1 MNINSLDL
9 NLLRLFDAIHARK
22 KVSLAA
28 DQLGI
33 SQPAASQGLARL
45 RSLLDDPLFV
55 RAPGGVRPTPRGER
69 LAVSIRHALDILE
82 QGLADADVFEPAHS
96 QRVFRIHMMSDMG
109 EDRFLPKLLAEMEKQ
124 APRVRLETVTL
135 PMPELVS
142 AMDKGSV
149 DFAFGSLPRLMG
161 SRHMPLFDDQYVIM
175 LARHHP
181 FLSRLKSS
189 NVPTAMLQSL
199 EFVGVHTH
207 ADTLRMLKLMGLESR
222 LRLVSEHFL
231 VLPAIIHATHLC
243 AVVPRST
250 AQEFSKYRDFAVIEP
265 RDLPLRDFT
274 VSLYWSRRF
283 DEDPAVVWF
292 RGLAGQLFEQPPYRK
307 TSKGGRRAGAGQ

>member
-1 MNINSLDL
+1 MNINNLDL
-9 NLLRLFDAIHARK
+9 NLLRLFDAIYARK

-45 RSLLDDPLFV
+45 RVLLEDQLFV

-82 QGLADADVFEPAHS
+82 QGLAGADIFDPAHS

-109 EDRFLPKLLAEMEKQ
+109 EDRFLPKLLAAMEKQ

-135 PMPELVS
+135 PMLELVP
-142 AMDKGSV
+142 AMDKGQV

-175 LARHHP
+175 LGRHHP
-181 FLSRLKSS
+181 FLSGLKSS
-189 NVPTAMLQSL
+189 NVSAAKLHSL
-199 EFVGVHTH
+199 EFVGAQTH
-207 ADTLRMLKLMGLESR
+207 ADTLRMLKLMGLEGR
-222 LRLVSEHFL
+222 LRLVTEHFL

-250 AQEFSKYRDFAVIEP
+250 AREFCKYRDFAILEP
-265 RDLPLRDFT
+265 HDLPLRDFT
-274 VSLYWSRRF
+274 ISLYWGRRF

-292 RGLAGQLFEQPPYRK
+292 RELARQLFEQPPHAGK
-307 TSKGGRRAGAGQ
+307 LKSRRAKSA